1 MNENIETIF
10 ENTDRIN
17 SYDCDINGNWKPAAF
32 FQYMTEAAHKHAS
45 RLGVGYPEMIQRN
58 LSWVLTRLKI
68 KFLRFPQIDEVIT
81 IRTWPKTIQQK
92 LFFIRDFEI
101 IDSANHLLA
110 QASSAW
116 LIINVNT
123 RRLVPPRSIE
133 FELPELENRH
143 GLNET
148 LEKLD
153 LEPDGEERLVVHAG
167 YSSVD
172 IVGHTNNSRYVEWV
186 CDDFPITTY
195 QEQQLDW
202 IQVNYIHEVL
212 PGEQV
217 SIRANQ
223 IDNAGTWGIQGINRN
238 NQTVAFES
246 ALRWKE
252 RTTGQEYGSSQ
263 E

>member
-1 MNENIETIF
+1 MIEHTETIF
-10 ENTDRIN
+10 ENTIRIN
-17 SYDCDINGNWKPAAF
+17 SYDCDINGSWKPAAF
-32 FQYMTEAAHKHAS
+32 FQHMTEAAHQHAS
-45 RLGVGYPEMIQRN
+45 RLGVGYPEMILQN

-68 KFLRFPQIDEVIT
+68 KFLRFPQINEMIT

-92 LFFIRDFEI
+92 LFFIRDFEL
-101 IDSANHLLA
+101 IDSTGQLLA

-133 FELPELENRH
+133 FELPGLENRH

-153 LEPDGEERLVVHAG
+153 LEPDGEERLVAHAG

-172 IVGHTNNSRYVEWV
+172 IVGHTNNSRYVEWI
-186 CDDFPITTY
+186 CDAFPITTY
-195 QEQQLDW
+195 QEQDLDW
-202 IQVNYIHEVL
+202 IQVNYNHEVL

-217 SIRANQ
+217 SIRVKQ
-223 IDNAGTWGIQGINRN
+223 MDNDGMWGIQGINII

-252 RTTGQEYGSSQ
+252 ETMNR
-263 E
+263 

>member
-1 MNENIETIF
+1 MIEHTETIF
-10 ENTDRIN
+10 ENTIRIN

-32 FQYMTEAAHKHAS
+32 FQHMTEAAHQHAS
-45 RLGVGYPEMIQRN
+45 RLGVGYPEMIQQS

-68 KFLRFPQIDEVIT
+68 KFLRFPQIDEMIT

-92 LFFIRDFEI
+92 LFFIRDFEL
-101 IDSANHLLA
+101 IDDSNQLLA

-148 LEKLD
+148 LEKID
-153 LEPDGEERLVVHAG
+153 LEPDGEERLVAYAG

-172 IVGHTNNSRYVEWV
+172 IVGHTNNSRYVEWI
-186 CDDFPITTY
+186 CDALPADMIGQRP
-195 QEQQLDW
+195 LDW
-202 IQVNYIHEVL
+202 LQVNYDREVR
-212 PGEQV
+212 PGEEV
-217 SIRANQ
+217 SVTANPVPPEG
-223 IDNAGTWGIQGINRN
+223 DLWALQGLNLSNDTR
-238 NQTVAFES
+238 AFE
-246 ALRWKE
+246 AVVKWK
-252 RTTGQEYGSSQ
+252 
-263 E
+263 